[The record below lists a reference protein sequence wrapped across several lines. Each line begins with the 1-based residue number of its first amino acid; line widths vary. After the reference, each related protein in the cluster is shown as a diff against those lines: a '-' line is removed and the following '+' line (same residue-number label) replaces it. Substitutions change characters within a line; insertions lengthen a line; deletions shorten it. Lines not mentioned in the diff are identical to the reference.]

1 MFEGIGLEMIAGLIA
16 TGVAVGLVA
25 GLLGVGGGI
34 LMVPVFY
41 LLNLYV
47 YHLTESASILLA
59 VGTSL
64 ACMVPTS
71 ISSVMAQHKKNNI
84 DWSLIKGWFVSLLAG
99 VICGALLS
107 AFKGGTWLTGL
118 FGCIAMFVALRM
130 FLGAKKEAR
139 FKSLPGVIWQHV
151 AAFFISFLSVMVG
164 IGGGS
169 LTTPYLTAFNVPI
182 HKAVGTAAT
191 VGLIICLPGAIMG
204 ILFADTPAAA
214 SGMPGVWSVVNWLQ
228 VLFIVPC
235 SVMFAKLGVAL
246 GAKMNQVLLKRIF
259 AVVLFC
265 TAARM
270 LYSAFV

>member
-1 MFEGIGLEMIAGLIA
+1 MPARL
-16 TGVAVGLVA
+16 
-25 GLLGVGGGI
+25 
-34 LMVPVFY
+34 
-41 LLNLYV
+41 
-47 YHLTESASILLA
+47 AS
-59 VGTSL
+59 
-64 ACMVPTS
+64 
-71 ISSVMAQHKKNNI
+71 
-84 DWSLIKGWFVSLLAG
+84 
-99 VICGALLS
+99 
-107 AFKGGTWLTGL
+107 
-118 FGCIAMFVALRM
+118 CIAMFVALRM

-214 SGMPGVWSVVNWLQ
+214 ANMPGVWSVVNWLQ

-235 SVMFAKLGVAL
+235 SVIFAKIGVAL

-259 AVVLFC
+259 AVVLFL

>member
-1 MFEGIGLEMIAGLIA
+1 MFEGIGFEMIAGLLA

-118 FGCIAMFVALRM
+118 FGWMFVALRM
-130 FLGAKKEAR
+130 FLGAKKEAK

-214 SGMPGVWSVVNWLQ
+214 QSMPGVWSVVNWLQ

-235 SVMFAKLGVAL
+235 SVIFAKVGVAL
-246 GAKMNQVLLKRIF
+246 GSKMNQVLLKRIF
-259 AVVLFC
+259 AVVLFL